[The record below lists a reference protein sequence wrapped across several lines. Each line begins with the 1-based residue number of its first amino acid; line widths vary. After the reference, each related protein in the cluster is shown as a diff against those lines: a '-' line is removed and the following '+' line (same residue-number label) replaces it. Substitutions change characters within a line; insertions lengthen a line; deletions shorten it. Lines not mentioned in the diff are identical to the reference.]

1 MPDFAP
7 PYLTRWPAS
16 LLQPADVHEFI
27 TATYLV
33 HEAAHAVIAHDLDVP
48 IRRMWARAAD
58 HPGGVEFAA
67 GYSWTSS
74 GNTGALIALA
84 ARPAVHTYLRLTGK
98 DHPLNL
104 ATLEESFEHDD
115 RDAGTCGANADL
127 ADLRAR
133 AGQLVQHHW
142 LGIRTLAQK
151 LGDAHGM
158 LTGAEAFD

>member
-7 PYLTRWPAS
+7 PYFTRWPAS
-16 LLQPADVHEFI
+16 LLHPVDVHEFV

-67 GYSWTSS
+67 SYSWASS

-84 ARPAVHTYLRLTGK
+84 ARPAVHAYLRLTGK

-104 ATLEESFEHDD
+104 ATFEESFEHDD
-115 RDAGTCGANADL
+115 RDAETCGASDDL
-127 ADLRAR
+127 DDLRVR
-133 AGQLVQHHW
+133 AELHVQHCWSSIHA
-142 LGIRTLAQK
+142 LAQK
-151 LGDAHGM
+151 LGEAQGM
-158 LTGAEAFD
+158 LTGGEAFD